1 VNGIQEELLEAM
13 GAAEEL
19 LEAMAADDELLATAK
34 EELEEATG
42 AAEDDATGG
51 ADEEATGGA
60 QDFPFISES
69 HAWHS
74 AKEEPDQGIPDAV
87 SEVCLASHS
96 PEAEQG
102 S

>member
-1 VNGIQEELLEAM
+1 M

-19 LEAMAADDELLATAK
+19 LEANGSQ
-34 EELEEATG
+34 EELEEATAAEELLEATG

-60 QDFPFISES
+60 QNFPFRSES

-96 PEAEQG
+96 PDAEQG
-102 S
+102 V